1 MNTLRSPKNAEEF
14 AQYYQ
19 LRWQILRK
27 PWQQALGSEQ
37 DEREQQS
44 IHRMIID
51 DKGKVLAV
59 GRLEQRAEQQGQ
71 IRYMAVCETAQ
82 GQGLGQ
88 QIIAELEL
96 QASKLGMTE
105 IVLNARE
112 DALGFY
118 QKLGY
123 QQQLN
128 AQQQNVSH
136 ILFNEITHYS
146 MTKKLNYALEHKQIA
161 AQSLQNVWHQTIPM
175 SKAMGL
181 QISYYDSKQL
191 LTHCDAEFNRNLHN
205 TMFAGSI
212 YTLATLTGWGWV
224 YLALA
229 DHPKNLQGDIVL
241 AEANIRYHTPIKGL
255 VYGQVIESDV
265 SGQFDNLLLGKSA
278 RIKLI
283 AHIYC
288 GDKIA
293 ATFTGSYFVL
303 AKHRNETISTG
314 IKSNG

>member
-1 MNTLRSPKNAEEF
+1 MNTLRSPQNAEEF

-27 PWQQALGSEQ
+27 PWQQVLGSEQ
-37 DEREQQS
+37 DEHEPHS

-51 DKGKVLAV
+51 ETGHVLAV
-59 GRLEQRAEQQGQ
+59 GRLEQSAEQQGQ

-88 QIIAELEL
+88 QIIAELERI
-96 QASKLGMTE
+96 ASKLGITE

-112 DALGFY
+112 KALGFY
-118 QKLGY
+118 QQLDY
-123 QQQLN
+123 QQHEI
-128 AQQQNVSH
+128 SH
-136 ILFNEITHYS
+136 VLFGEVTHYR
-146 MTKKLNYALEHKQIA
+146 MTKTLKPHHQHKHAKALA
-161 AQSLQNVWHQTIPM
+161 LQSVWHETIPM

-181 QISYYDSKQL
+181 KISYYDAQQL
-191 LTHCDAEFNRNLHN
+191 ITYCDPKFNKNLHN

-224 YLALA
+224 YLALGEYQQG
-229 DHPKNLQGDIVL
+229 LQGDIVL

-255 VYGQVIESDV
+255 VYGQVVESDV
-265 SGQFDNLLLGKSA
+265 SGKFDNLARGKNA
-278 RIKLI
+278 RLKLT

-288 GDKIA
+288 GETIA
-293 ATFTGSYFVL
+293 ATFTGSYVVL
-303 AKHRNETISTG
+303 PKKGTQDSE
-314 IKSNG
+314 

>member
-1 MNTLRSPKNAEEF
+1 MNTLRSPQNAEEF

-27 PWQQALGSEQ
+27 PWQQAIGSEQ

-44 IHRMIID
+44 IHRLIID
-51 DKGKVLAV
+51 EKSKVLAV
-59 GRLEQRAEQQGQ
+59 GRLEQYSPEQGQ
-71 IRYMAVCETAQ
+71 IRYMAVCESVQ

-88 QIIAELEL
+88 QIITELEL
-96 QASKLGMTE
+96 QACKLGMTE

-118 QKLGY
+118 QKLNY
-123 QQQLN
+123 QQLN
-128 AQQQNVSH
+128 SQQQKASH
-136 ILFNEITHYS
+136 VLFNEITHYS
-146 MTKKLNYALEHKQIA
+146 MTKKLKPHPDHQQIA
-161 AQSLQNVWHQTIPM
+161 AQSLQSVWHKTIPM

-181 QISYYDSKQL
+181 QISYYDAKQL
-191 LTHCDAEFNRNLHN
+191 LTHCDAQFNKNLHN

-229 DHPKNLQGDIVL
+229 EHQHNLQGDIVL
-241 AEANIRYHTPIKGL
+241 AEANIRYHTPIQGL
-255 VYGQVIESDV
+255 VYGQVVESDV

-288 GDKIA
+288 GENIA

-303 AKHRNETISTG
+303 AKHRNETRNTG
-314 IKSNG
+314 IKNNG